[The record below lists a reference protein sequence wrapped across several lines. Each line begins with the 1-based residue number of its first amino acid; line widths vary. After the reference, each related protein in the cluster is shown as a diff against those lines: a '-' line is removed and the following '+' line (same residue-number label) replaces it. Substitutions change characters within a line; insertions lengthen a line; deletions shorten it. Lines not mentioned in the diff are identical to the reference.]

1 MKKDLGDHPNDIGCG
16 DYYRLHKRRGG
27 GLCGRGLNWMVEIER
42 FRLVWLYFSYLTPS
56 RRITYNESLP

>member
-1 MKKDLGDHPNDIGCG
+1 MTLAAAIIIGCTKG
-16 DYYRLHKRRGG
+16 GGG